1 MKRRLLALAAALTGL
16 LAANLHVACAV
27 SFGGEALAGR
37 YSPAAVRRGLAAAE
51 AAVGEILPGE
61 GEAAAPALRCAL
73 SLRPAAGESRRV
85 ADAALR
91 ATPGVAV
98 LDGVYLDHALL
109 GAVENGARFAGR
121 VQAWLFDSMPWRA
134 YDAGFVEPF
143 ELRPVY
149 TRADAASQ
157 PAALL
162 EMLAQTA
169 QVWYVDAEGRDVP
182 G

>member
-1 MKRRLLALAAALTGL
+1 M
-16 LAANLHVACAV
+16 
-27 SFGGEALAGR
+27 
-37 YSPAAVRRGLAAAE
+37 RRGLAAAG
-51 AAVGEILPGE
+51 AAVEEILPGE
-61 GEAAAPALRCAL
+61 GAAEEPTLRCAL

-91 ATPGVAV
+91 ATAGVAV
-98 LDGVYLDHALL
+98 LDGVYLDHRLL

-121 VQAWLFDSMPWRA
+121 VQAWLFDSMPRRA

-143 ELRPVY
+143 ELRAVY
-149 TRADAASQ
+149 TRAGAERA

-162 EMLAQTA
+162 ETLARTA
-169 QVWYVDAEGRDVP
+169 HVWYVDVDGRDVP